1 MKARSSALLL
11 HDREDCFGRI
21 RYVLQAFALE
31 ILHARNCRE
40 AESHLSQTRP
50 PQVVLTDVVLSD
62 GNWMDVLE
70 LAAEAREWVNV
81 IVVSPIA
88 DINLYL
94 DVMNRGAFDFVT
106 DSFTVPELVHVLRSA
121 LDNTRLRRERQVRL
135 PSRQPLEGSH
145 VSP

>member
-1 MKARSSALLL
+1 MKPELSALLL
-11 HDREDCFGRI
+11 HDREDRFERM
-21 RYVLQAFALE
+21 RHVLGAFPVK

-40 AESHLSQTRP
+40 AESYLSQIRP
-50 PQVVLTDVVLSD
+50 PQVMLTDVVLSD
-62 GNWMDVLE
+62 GNSIDVLE
-70 LAAEAREWVNV
+70 LAAGAREWVNV

-106 DSFTVPELVHVLRSA
+106 DSFSVPELVHVVRSA
-121 LDNTRLRRERQVRL
+121 LDNTQLRRERQVRSPL
-135 PSRQPLEGSH
+135 RQALEESH